1 MEEEYLQQLFNYI
14 GSVDPSFKD
23 SYSLEGFTNDMQDK
37 KYAAEMYNYIGGI
50 DETFKANYTIE
61 GFLNDVTIKKKDS
74 QLDGEP
80 MEDTVSP
87 IQQPQEQD
95 TSSDLSLAETY
106 QQFQEPETQIPFRPE
121 EQPTEEEGVIEYD
134 VSKFTSEELER
145 QDKINAAKKEFKDLF
160 GFEPRDMRET
170 GYVPPQAPEQPTTGL
185 GGVSDFRFQSP
196 SDMDDDERRN
206 QIAADQAF
214 TTFMVELEEPE
225 LSKLQA
231 QEKAQRQAKIN
242 TAVKGREEILKDS
255 EFNEALNATDL
266 ASIQTEENEAVDYF
280 NNLYGKYGFTF
291 RPIGLG
297 DAMEVTQTL
306 SDGNVVRE
314 TIDLDTWFD
323 SNALTEAE
331 KLKKFVTNYAYK
343 PDERAEKV
351 ETNSVQSAIRAKYL
365 RDVPRINDDGTE
377 STVLFESA
385 NIDGKEVVYPTL
397 FLQNPEVK
405 SSDPMYWMEL
415 EGMEAFEEAKKRGE
429 LFYFDDE
436 KEANEFAQGS
446 WKDVSNVDAEADRFF
461 AERGYDY
468 LSMKNQIEEYEDA
481 RDKVFFIQSLNRGT
495 KDQRGFDINEL
506 SESEQEEFSDFYTA
520 EGKLRADY
528 KDIYEDSKKRFDE
541 LADVYLDSDLQKVRE
556 DYDVFIDKQLQSIT
570 QEAVQ
575 QRAASKYIDNE
586 LNTASFANFGLSIDE
601 LVSYEPTNQEE
612 ASMQDAILTAY
623 QSTQEVSKMAADKYE
638 VAETY
643 LDSKFDQDLRGE
655 IVENYASF
663 QNSIKEGLNRGKA
676 GDIIIQQALGITGD
690 TTEELAEK
698 FVEYMRASNT
708 GKVSRELNRYHSAKG
723 FREAF
728 DAFSDDIP
736 TMAMAYAAN
745 SLSQMLPY
753 GLRLLL
759 TAVPTGV
766 GIGAGA
772 GTVAAGPL
780 GTIPGAATGLAY
792 GLRTA
797 MMGANYGMEYTNAM
811 MEAMN
816 RNDYNVLNPDDVAAA
831 FKDDNVWKEG
841 RKQGLLRGIPIM
853 AVDIIS
859 AGIAGRV
866 FNVGKTASLG
876 RRVSAFTAERLAI
889 DPLLEGAG
897 EYLAQ
902 VSYNKGIDMKEVFAE
917 MIGGLG
923 NNASFAAINKALDL
937 RAKNNLDLAN
947 EFTTIEALNKEL
959 SGVFGSTPKRV
970 SNWANKMEKLGQIT
984 KATNQRIQL
993 NLGQRQNAQNVL
1005 SATEGNVS
1013 RDVLNRTMQLMSA
1026 KEELTS
1032 TTNRKEIFGDKIRDI
1047 NTEIKEIAETKTLR
1061 KPSERTSLEGI
1072 GPVVGQEQTTETDIR
1087 KDVRGKYKING
1098 KKYKRK
1104 KFLNKISDMSDKQVL
1119 AADIIVENDEQV
1131 VKTITEKFS
1140 KDAIQEQETRA
1151 VSDDK
1156 QTGDIQAVE
1165 SEVRTLQE
1173 EQAAEPTTVEEGE
1186 VVEQVTEEVVIPD
1199 PITRPTKKDVT
1210 AFDDNTIEESRLDGI
1225 VSAIADKQI
1234 EDKKLTPFQARV
1246 AEKNQSRVDDMV
1258 SLKTKPERLADLEAT
1273 IELESKRKLG
1283 EVNFRLKEDDAV
1295 VQEDDTKSEVVYH
1308 GSPTRI
1314 EGGVLKRGQSG
1325 AIFLTPNRKYA
1336 EQYSADKVGEVTEI
1350 KISEQKKKNLFDLRK
1365 PEHVERLKEGFLK
1378 NNEELEIE
1386 YDTKEDALRDYDNA
1400 IRSMREASEG
1410 REGINDWS
1418 SGSQFIE
1425 AMENAG
1431 FEGAL
1436 FAERPA
1442 GIVDEDVVISYA
1454 LFEKQIPIEAIPSE
1468 TKTAVET
1475 VEGRADVEAIVEEM
1489 NKQDEGAVI
1498 ETTEVRETK
1507 PEAPKIDVDEINS
1520 RVDNPIPTVE
1530 WKVIDGVPVI
1540 FNVSD
1545 QLRTGDVVNP
1555 LTGTVIEN
1563 LKGGMGFV
1571 GIDGHENIAWASVSK
1586 DKVKTQLS
1594 SAISVYENNR
1604 AFFDSWWKANPE
1616 YNGLVPMVIVK
1627 MAENSITS
1635 NESVARVLLDN
1646 IKTLPIEN
1654 RKAAMVTLKEELNK
1668 KLSLLKDNPKK
1679 IKPFNKINEL
1689 IKKNDFKVI
1698 DDIISEESIKQ
1709 LPLPARAEL
1718 ITLMTGGSITEA
1730 GGKPKNVNKINKA
1743 SKAVVQVLMKG
1754 FEDQAEIVNIGRI
1767 TDLLT
1772 EPQLKDAPV
1781 RSAFMITGVDVLSA
1795 IDNKEGSIVETNHPN
1810 YPVGPKGKVIGVI
1823 EQPQSIVELFPSMYN
1838 NIILGLEKEQRGE
1851 RKQRTEDQR
1860 LAQTLPVQMG
1870 LNNLDYVGTRFGID
1884 NVGRFMDF
1892 INRSFPFM
1900 NISTDQETMNTAL
1913 MSPRVTAYLK
1923 KGDVVY
1929 GLTADNQI
1937 LINSEVHNSESD
1949 LFNTAIHEMGHV
1961 WVENL
1966 KLTPRGRKIY
1976 NRGAQLVKQTKTYE
1990 KFLKKFDGDVDKAVD
2005 EAMAVLIGNKGESV
2019 VEASLKQ
2026 KIKDWIA
2033 SLWSYV
2039 KDNFKLSKDLTTE
2052 DIQNLNLDSF
2062 LESAVADILKGKP
2075 IDISDKNLNKL
2086 TEGLGEVLFRAD
2098 ESIDEIVRIGRENE
2112 YKEADIREIL
2122 VGRGFKKADIDRALT
2137 YNIDLF
2143 TELPIE
2149 FGRIE
2154 GGVKE
2159 AAQMFTD
2166 IKLELDRFATSGR
2179 ANVIGRRRIKSFAE
2193 IRQKAQDLIQEHNT
2207 YKSQND
2213 QVQMEL
2219 RVGLDRALGYRGGRN
2234 VSREISKLKEA
2245 LRQRRIGADNLKQA
2259 QLMLRN
2265 FIRRNLPESKT
2276 YSQAQINR
2284 LLNSV
2289 TGIKTVDDYYK
2300 QSEKVVKIIEE
2311 KRAQIKRD
2319 VIKEIYKVVKSKAT
2333 PALVKGKRKAKGI
2346 DAIGQVIF
2354 NNIKRVMNA
2363 VTIRD
2368 NDKRA
2373 QEINNINII
2382 LNNKQP
2388 IIDAAQIKLINGEEI
2403 TLEEESLI
2411 QLQLAFDQFA
2421 GLDTASLEEAQQLL
2435 KDVKLQ
2441 KKESILRFN
2450 TRRLKIAED
2459 RAARSELATN
2469 QIRQTDPLLF
2479 NEDGTPKNTD
2489 QLNQAKDNIKAD
2501 FSARGI
2507 MKKVYDKISKNIFGR
2522 TDSPFTKAKN
2532 VLTNL
2537 ETITNFL
2544 DRKNKGLTVF
2554 TDYVYRN
2561 LNRKSELLYQRKNTM
2576 RKMVDKMAE
2585 ESGFETGLQGVEIA
2599 LDKVFGF
2606 NLRGLPKTMEIMGKS
2621 KAGTKTKYTF
2631 NGNQL
2636 LRIYA
2641 LSKNAVQYAKLEK
2654 QGFTDKVLKDI
2665 ETKLGPDLISFAD
2678 KAVEYLSTTGFNE
2691 VNSVYKQVNGVNL
2704 GYVSNYFPT
2713 KTINVDITKD
2723 MIDSGDFSSTFA
2735 EEFNSALLERTDR
2748 SSDINVKEG
2757 TFTGVFMNHLESMEK
2772 YKTYA
2777 ADVQELNSFF
2787 NTPVVKTLLKESGSE
2802 TLLKVFIN
2810 AEINPQAASQAL
2822 GIKETSSFDKILRA
2836 FSGYALGFKLI
2847 QILKQATSI
2856 ANAFAQ
2862 YSFLPPSVE
2871 SKLPRLVTL
2880 PIDMTMFTID
2890 VAGMLLSMPKDMFGY
2905 NGPITKARKMSASF
2919 NERII
2924 EGLEG
2929 DIYGL
2934 ESGSQTL
2941 KLANKKSSYW
2951 GKAVETTKALS
2962 ARPTVI
2968 GDIMGVMGYYV
2979 NYKRNIANG
2988 MTEAEALEAFN
2999 NYNSTQQS
3007 RRATDKT
3014 LLQLQGDWKAKV
3026 FTMFGSTTF
3035 LQMNKVMQSS
3045 TNIMRSWGEV
3055 LSLASKGEFKKAKSA
3070 QPTKQDYREFY
3081 MNLAIANV
3089 LFTGASNIM
3098 LLTRGNDKD
3107 RDLFVKRVMDAA
3119 FGLNI
3124 LYNIPMIGVGLE
3136 MGINSIRGDRKPVET
3151 VTNPILSLAYK
3162 IKKRATDNPDA
3173 WFRNFILPI
3182 LEMRAGFQVDPF
3194 VGLSNAI
3201 QDGYF
3206 GRYNEEEYYNN
3217 MYDIFGISKSYRP
3230 GYGQKGSDVEGIIP
3244 IGGIKTKSDLK
3255 RYDPRLYEKVYGRYD
3270 EMMKE
3275 QRERER
3281 EILEKMG
3288 YKKVG
3293 GKLYPLD

>member
-61 GFLNDVTIKKKDS
+61 GFLNDVTVKKKDS
-74 QLDGEP
+74 QPDGEP

-134 VSKFTSEELER
+134 IRKFTSEELER

-185 GGVSDFRFQSP
+185 GGASDFRFQPP

-291 RPIGLG
+291 RPVGLG

-323 SNALTEAE
+323 GNALTEAE

-506 SESEQEEFSDFYTA
+506 SEPEQEEFSDFYTA

-575 QRAASKYIDNE
+575 QKAASKYIDNE
-586 LNTASFANFGLSIDE
+586 LNTASFTNFGLSIDE

-623 QSTQEVSKMAADKYE
+623 QSTKEVSKMAADKYE

-753 GLRLLL
+753 GLRLLA

-797 MMGANYGMEYTNAM
+797 MMGANYGMEYTNAI

-816 RNDYNVLNPDDVAAA
+816 RYNYNVLNTNDVVAA
-831 FKDDNVWKEG
+831 FKDDNVWAEG
-841 RKQGLLRGIPIM
+841 REQGLKRGIPIM

-959 SGVFGSTPKRV
+959 SGVFGSTPTRV

-1032 TTNRKEIFGDKIRDI
+1032 TTNRKEIFRDKIRDI
-1047 NTEIKEIAETKTLR
+1047 NTEIREIAETKTLR
-1061 KPSERTSLEGI
+1061 KPSEQTSLEGI

-1119 AADIIVENDEQV
+1119 AADIIVENDGQV

-1156 QTGDIQAVE
+1156 QTGDIQEVE
-1165 SEVRTLQE
+1165 SEVRTLQQ

-1186 VVEQVTEEVVIPD
+1186 VVEQVAEEVVIPD
-1199 PITRPTKKDVT
+1199 PIARPTRKDVT

-1234 EDKKLTPFQARV
+1234 ENKKLTPFQARV
-1246 AEKNQSRVDDMV
+1246 AENNQSRVDDMV

-1295 VQEDDTKSEVVYH
+1295 VQEEVTITPTDSSNPSFEK
-1308 GSPTRI
+1308 GSMQTFNVD
-1314 EGGVLKRGQSG
+1314 GGVLEIGKVKGSNEFQILNLKVDENKRRQGKAEALLKEAIKYTDGQLTGMASNDAAVALNYKLG
-1325 AIFLTPNRKYA
+1325 MRAISNSR
-1336 EQYSADKVGEVTEI
+1336 I
-1350 KISEQKKKNLFDLRK
+1350 KIDESKDLSLEETLSKRKEKSEDDMLLMKATKI
-1365 PEHVERLKEGFLK
+1365 
-1378 NNEELEIE
+1378 NNETERTVI
-1386 YDTKEDALRDYDNA
+1386 KE
-1400 IRSMREASEG
+1400 
-1410 REGINDWS
+1410 
-1418 SGSQFIE
+1418 
-1425 AMENAG
+1425 
-1431 FEGAL
+1431 
-1436 FAERPA
+1436 
-1442 GIVDEDVVISYA
+1442 
-1454 LFEKQIPIEAIPSE
+1454 
-1468 TKTAVET
+1468 

-1730 GGKPKNVNKINKA
+1730 GGKPKSVNKINQQ

-1754 FEDQAEIVNIGRI
+1754 FEDQAEIVHIGKI

-1838 NIILGLEKEQRGE
+1838 NVALEIEREIKGEQAIIEGRERGDTEAKIKKRIKKEGLKR
-1851 RKQRTEDQR
+1851 QRTEDQR

-1937 LINSEVHNSESD
+1937 LINSEVHNSEID

-2039 KDNFKLSKDLTTE
+2039 KDNFKLSNDLTTE
-2052 DIQNLNLDSF
+2052 EIQNLNLDSF

-2075 IDISDKNLNKL
+2075 IDISEKNLNKL
-2086 TEGLGEVLFRAD
+2086 TEGLGEILFRAD

-2179 ANVIGRRRIKSFAE
+2179 ANVIGRRRVKSFAE

-2245 LRQRRIGADNLKQA
+2245 LKQRRIGADNLKQA

-2319 VIKEIYKVVKSKAT
+2319 VIKEIYKVVKSKST
-2333 PALVKGKRKAKGI
+2333 PAIVKGKRKAKGI

-2363 VTIRD
+2363 VTIID

-2388 IIDAAQIKLINGEEI
+2388 IIDAAQIKLVNGEEI

-2606 NLRGLPKTMEIMGKS
+2606 NLRGIPKTMEIMGKS

-2665 ETKLGPDLISFAD
+2665 ENKLGPDLISFAD

-2723 MIDSGDFSSTFA
+2723 MIDSGNFSSTFA

-2951 GKAVETTKALS
+2951 GK
-2962 ARPTVI
+2962 
-2968 GDIMGVMGYYV
+2968 
-2979 NYKRNIANG
+2979 
-2988 MTEAEALEAFN
+2988 
-2999 NYNSTQQS
+2999 
-3007 RRATDKT
+3007 
-3014 LLQLQGDWKAKV
+3014 
-3026 FTMFGSTTF
+3026 
-3035 LQMNKVMQSS
+3035 SS
-3045 TNIMRSWGEV
+3045 
-3055 LSLASKGEFKKAKSA
+3055 
-3070 QPTKQDYREFY
+3070 
-3081 MNLAIANV
+3081 
-3089 LFTGASNIM
+3089 
-3098 LLTRGNDKD
+3098 
-3107 RDLFVKRVMDAA
+3107 
-3119 FGLNI
+3119 
-3124 LYNIPMIGVGLE
+3124 
-3136 MGINSIRGDRKPVET
+3136 
-3151 VTNPILSLAYK
+3151 
-3162 IKKRATDNPDA
+3162 
-3173 WFRNFILPI
+3173 
-3182 LEMRAGFQVDPF
+3182 
-3194 VGLSNAI
+3194 
-3201 QDGYF
+3201 
-3206 GRYNEEEYYNN
+3206 
-3217 MYDIFGISKSYRP
+3217 
-3230 GYGQKGSDVEGIIP
+3230 
-3244 IGGIKTKSDLK
+3244 
-3255 RYDPRLYEKVYGRYD
+3255 
-3270 EMMKE
+3270 
-3275 QRERER
+3275 
-3281 EILEKMG
+3281 
-3288 YKKVG
+3288 
-3293 GKLYPLD
+3293 

>member
-50 DETFKANYTIE
+50 DETFKSNYTIE

-121 EQPTEEEGVIEYD
+121 EQPTEEDFTEYD
-134 VSKFTSEELER
+134 ISKFTSEGLER

-170 GYVPPQAPEQPTTGL
+170 GYVPPQAPQQPTTGV
-185 GGVSDFRFQSP
+185 GGISEMRFQPP
-196 SDMDDDERRN
+196 SDMDDEERRN

-291 RPIGLG
+291 RPVGLG

-446 WKDVSNVDAEADRFF
+446 WKDISNVDAEADRFF
-461 AERGYDY
+461 SERGYDY
-468 LSMKNQIEEYEDA
+468 LSTKNQIEEYEEA
-481 RDKVFFIQSLNRGT
+481 RDKVFFIESLNRGT

-528 KDIYEDSKKRFDE
+528 KDLYEDSKKKFDE

-575 QRAASKYIDNE
+575 QKAASKYIDNE

-623 QSTQEVSKMAADKYE
+623 QSAQEVSKMAADKYE

-753 GLRLLL
+753 GLRLLA

-797 MMGANYGMEYTNAM
+797 MMGANYGMEYTNAI

-831 FKDDNVWKEG
+831 FKDDNVWAEG

-1032 TTNRKEIFGDKIRDI
+1032 TTNRKEIFRDKIRDI
-1047 NTEIKEIAETKTLR
+1047 NTEIREIAETKTLR

-1151 VSDDK
+1151 ISDDK
-1156 QTGDIQAVE
+1156 QTGDIQEVE
-1165 SEVRTLQE
+1165 SEVRTLQQ

-1186 VVEQVTEEVVIPD
+1186 VVKGDRLATNEPIAINYNRNLERAPDMGEQFGQDVEAAGTYVTQKEADFTPEGFETGTVQINNPLVIDVTPDTQIEYKRKLSEENEGKTGIDLTNALKEKGFDAIVTKNEDGTTGEIVLLNDISTYKVEQPTPVAVEATEEVVVPD
-1199 PITRPTKKDVT
+1199 PITRPTKKDVA

-1225 VSAIADKQI
+1225 ISAIADKQI
-1234 EDKKLTPFQARV
+1234 QNKKLTPFQAKV
-1246 AEKNQSRVDDMV
+1246 AENNQSRVDDMV

-1273 IELESKRKLG
+1273 IELESKRNLG
-1283 EVNFRLKEDDAV
+1283 EVSFRLE
-1295 VQEDDTKSEVVYH
+1295 T
-1308 GSPTRI
+1308 
-1314 EGGVLKRGQSG
+1314 EG
-1325 AIFLTPNRKYA
+1325 
-1336 EQYSADKVGEVTEI
+1336 
-1350 KISEQKKKNLFDLRK
+1350 
-1365 PEHVERLKEGFLK
+1365 
-1378 NNEELEIE
+1378 LE
-1386 YDTKEDALRDYDNA
+1386 T
-1400 IRSMREASEG
+1400 
-1410 REGINDWS
+1410 
-1418 SGSQFIE
+1418 
-1425 AMENAG
+1425 
-1431 FEGAL
+1431 
-1436 FAERPA
+1436 
-1442 GIVDEDVVISYA
+1442 
-1454 LFEKQIPIEAIPSE
+1454 
-1468 TKTAVET
+1468 
-1475 VEGRADVEAIVEEM
+1475 EGRADVEAIVEEM
-1489 NKQDEGAVI
+1489 NKQDEEAVI
-1498 ETTEVRETK
+1498 ETTAVRETM
-1507 PEAPKIDVDEINS
+1507 PDSPKIDVDELNS

-1540 FNVSD
+1540 FNISD
-1545 QLRTGDVVNP
+1545 QLRTGDVINP
-1555 LTGTVIEN
+1555 LTGTTITN
-1563 LKGGMGFV
+1563 LKGGIGFV
-1571 GIDGHENIAWASVSK
+1571 GIDGHENIAWASVNE
-1586 DKVKTQLS
+1586 DKVKGQLS
-1594 SAISVYENNR
+1594 SAINVYENNKS
-1604 AFFDSWWKANPE
+1604 FFDSWWKANPE

-1627 MAENSITS
+1627 MGSDSILSNEAVIRVLADNLKSFSKDKKVRALKAFEDRIQSIKETKQKLVDTGLTQKGKKATKNTIKTAEGEVSKINDVQQMIKQIKVTSIDQLLTPKALETLKGITS
-1635 NESVARVLLDN
+1635 VNIITENIAYSKNSVGKNQKPSAPQTPVSKILLEGEGVESRA
-1646 IKTLPIEN
+1646 
-1654 RKAAMVTLKEELNK
+1654 
-1668 KLSLLKDNPKK
+1668 KLHL
-1679 IKPFNKINEL
+1679 
-1689 IKKNDFKVI
+1689 
-1698 DDIISEESIKQ
+1698 
-1709 LPLPARAEL
+1709 
-1718 ITLMTGGSITEA
+1718 GSITD
-1730 GGKPKNVNKINKA
+1730 I
-1743 SKAVVQVLMKG
+1743 
-1754 FEDQAEIVNIGRI
+1754 I
-1767 TDLLT
+1767 T
-1772 EPQLKDAPV
+1772 EPQLKDTPT
-1781 RSAFMITGVDVLSA
+1781 RSAFMITGIDVLSA
-1795 IDNKEGSIVETNHPN
+1795 INNKEGSIIKTNHPN
-1810 YPVGPKGKVIGVI
+1810 YPVGPKGKVIGII
-1823 EQPQSIVELFPSMYN
+1823 EQPQSIVELFPAMYN
-1838 NIILGLEKEQRGE
+1838 NVVLQMQKEQRGE
-1851 RKQRTEDQR
+1851 IKQRSESQR
-1860 LAQTLPVQMG
+1860 LMQTIPVQAG
-1870 LNNLDYVGTRFGID
+1870 LSNLEYVGTRFGID

-1913 MSPRVTAYLK
+1913 MSPRVTAYLR

-2039 KDNFKLSKDLTTE
+2039 KDNFKLSEDLTTE

-2062 LESAVADILKGKP
+2062 LESAVADILKGEP
-2075 IDISDKNLNKL
+2075 IKISDKNLNKL

-2112 YKEADIREIL
+2112 YNEADIREIL

-2179 ANVIGRRRIKSFAE
+2179 ANIIGRRRVKSFAE

-2289 TGIKTVDDYYK
+2289 TGIKTVNDYYK

-2319 VIKEIYKVVKSKAT
+2319 VIKEIYKVVKSKAA
-2333 PALVKGKRKAKGI
+2333 PAVVKGKRKAKGI

-2388 IIDAAQIKLINGEEI
+2388 IIDAAQIKLVNGEEI

-2469 QIRQTDPLLF
+2469 QIKQTDPLLF

-2489 QLNQAKDNIKAD
+2489 QLNQAKDDIRAD

-2561 LNRKSELLYQRKNTM
+2561 LNRKNELLYQRKNTM

-2621 KAGTKTKYTF
+2621 KAGTKTKYTL

-2735 EEFNSALLERTDR
+2735 AEFNSALLERTDR
-2748 SSDINVKEG
+2748 SSDINIKEG

-2787 NTPVVKTLLKESGSE
+2787 NTPVVQTLLKESGSE

-3124 LYNIPMIGVGLE
+3124 FYNIPIIGAGLE
-3136 MGINSIRGDRKPVET
+3136 VGINAIRGERKPVET

-3244 IGGIKTKSDLK
+3244 MGGIKTKSDLK
-3255 RYDPRLYEKVYGRYD
+3255 RYDPRLYEKVYGKYD
-3270 EMMKE
+3270 EMKKE
-3275 QRERER
+3275 QREKER